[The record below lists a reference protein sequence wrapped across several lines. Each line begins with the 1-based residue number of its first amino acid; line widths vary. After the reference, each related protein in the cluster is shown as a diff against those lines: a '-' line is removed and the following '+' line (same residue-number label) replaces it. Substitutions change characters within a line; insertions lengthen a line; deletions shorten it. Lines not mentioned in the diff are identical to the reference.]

1 MLTCDQENS
10 MTRSKQ
16 DHWTNQP
23 KDNEYSTAQV
33 AKITGWSNQKV
44 ANLSDRGSI
53 VRTRK
58 GFYTKESVDAYQKDR
73 EERKGIKP
81 VEWIVRGI

>member
-1 MLTCDQENS
+1 

-16 DHWTNQP
+16 DHWMNQP

-33 AKITGWSNQKV
+33 AKITGWSNPKV

-58 GFYTKESVDAYQKDR
+58 GFYTKDR
-73 EERKGIKP
+73 
-81 VEWIVRGI
+81 